1 MGFLGLDALQWFV
14 VADLFV
20 LMGST
25 TLAAALYRRLRAHQ
39 ETRRLLEA
47 RLAEEERAA
56 EA

>member
-25 TLAAALYRRLRAHQ
+25 TLAAALYRRLQAHH
-39 ETRRLLEA
+39 EARRLLDA
-47 RLAEEERAA
+47 RLIEDERAA
-56 EA
+56 ET